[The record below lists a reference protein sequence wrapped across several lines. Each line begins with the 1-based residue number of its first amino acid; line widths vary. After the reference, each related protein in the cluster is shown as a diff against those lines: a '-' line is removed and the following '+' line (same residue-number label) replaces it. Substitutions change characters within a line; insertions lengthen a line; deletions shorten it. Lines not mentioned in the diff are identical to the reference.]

1 MKLYISLLAE
11 GSPEIGASVGK
22 RYLAE
27 CGWELPLSLSVSL
40 FKRTVERYTPQSR
53 SVLCHL
59 YLWWLCA
66 VCLGHSGGVGARGLV
81 TPHASRPPRV
91 THHAQAQAH
100 VRGSAGWARGEPG
113 AAAGAAAA
121 GAYHGLHRIQPSQ
134 AQVGPR
140 TSERRWI
147 VGHAPIAATV
157 VGARPRDA
165 RFRLLLEL
173 RSEGPRMSLA
183 TVRCTSR
190 LDTTWHL
197 AHAAQSS
204 RVQ

>member
-1 MKLYISLLAE
+1 MLRCTKVVRKKVHMTHRAQVFCSHTTHLTRATS
-11 GSPEIGASVGK
+11 
-22 RYLAE
+22 
-27 CGWELPLSLSVSL
+27 
-40 FKRTVERYTPQSR
+40 TP
-53 SVLCHL
+53 
-59 YLWWLCA
+59 
-66 VCLGHSGGVGARGLV
+66 
-81 TPHASRPPRV
+81 PHTHAPRPPGGSSRHTRLATRV
-91 THHAQAQAH
+91 THHAQARLRLTRGAQQAGPG
-100 VRGSAGWARGEPG
+100 VNRARRPARRRPACITGC
-113 AAAGAAAA
+113 
-121 GAYHGLHRIQPSQ
+121 IQPSQ

-140 TSERRWI
+140 MSERRWI

>member
-1 MKLYISLLAE
+1 MLRCTKVVRKKVHMTHRAQVFCSHTTHLTRATS
-11 GSPEIGASVGK
+11 
-22 RYLAE
+22 
-27 CGWELPLSLSVSL
+27 
-40 FKRTVERYTPQSR
+40 TPPPHTR
-53 SVLCHL
+53 
-59 YLWWLCA
+59 A
-66 VCLGHSGGVGARGLV
+66 TATRGLV
-81 TPHASRPPRV
+81 TPHASRQTRV
-91 THHAQAQAH
+91 THHAQARLRLTRGAQQAGPG
-100 VRGSAGWARGEPG
+100 VNRARRPARRRPACITGC
-113 AAAGAAAA
+113 
-121 GAYHGLHRIQPSQ
+121 IQPSQ

-140 TSERRWI
+140 MSERRWI